1 MQQHSDQYT
10 GDIQTP
16 SEDQRSMFGL
26 HRWTGPT
33 IEDALGQARQQLR
46 AEQERSRHEQERSA
60 SALEAVFNQCHAVER
75 QMKEQLADLTKERYV
90 F

>member
-1 MQQHSDQYT
+1 M
-10 GDIQTP
+10 QTP
-16 SEDQRSMFGL
+16 SEDQSLIFGR

-46 AEQERSRHEQERSA
+46 AEQERSSQQLRAEQERSA
-60 SALEAVFNQCHAVER
+60 SALEAVFNQYHAVDR
-75 QMKEQLADLTKERYV
+75 QMKEQIANLTKERYA